1 MTSPGEPST
10 PSFRPPLF
18 QKSGVSPGLRD
29 WSVGNRF
36 DSEKP
41 SYSGGLTVQRCKN
54 RMGPVCPPHPS
65 WFCVPA
71 PPSSSHPSLPRTG
84 GFPLDFVANCHNGD
98 TMSKSIRI
106 SDELAS
112 RAQSAAVLSHRSPPQ
127 QIEHWA
133 QLGRILEPAL
143 SLSAVEAVKRAG
155 RRDLDRLLD
164 DVETDSGVERSRE
177 VIRRT
182 SGSIETTDSG

>member
-1 MTSPGEPST
+1 
-10 PSFRPPLF
+10 
-18 QKSGVSPGLRD
+18 
-29 WSVGNRF
+29 
-36 DSEKP
+36 
-41 SYSGGLTVQRCKN
+41 
-54 RMGPVCPPHPS
+54 
-65 WFCVPA
+65 
-71 PPSSSHPSLPRTG
+71 
-84 GFPLDFVANCHNGD
+84 
-98 TMSKSIRI
+98 MSKSIRI

-143 SLSAVEAVKRAG
+143 SLQAVEAVKRAG

-164 DVETDSGVERSRE
+164 DVETQAGVQRSRK

-182 SGSIETTDSG
+182 SGSIETTDSD